1 MSNKNNDELQR
12 QASEN
17 TLGLNPVIGIRRKD
31 LLSSARTVLRQA
43 VRQPLH
49 SAKHVAHFGLELKNV
64 LLGKSSLA
72 PESDDRRFNDPA
84 WSNNPLYRRYLQT
97 YLAWRK
103 ELQDWIGNSDLPP
116 QDISRGQFVINLM
129 TEAMAPTNTLSNPAA
144 VKRFFETGGKSLLDG
159 LSNLAKDMVNNGGMP
174 SQVNMEAFEVGKN
187 LGTSEGAV
195 VFRNDVLELIQYSP
209 ITEQVHARPLLVV
222 PPQINKFYVF
232 DLSPEK
238 SLARYCLRSQQQT
251 FIISWRNPTKA
262 QREWGLSTY
271 IDALKEAVDAVLAI
285 TGSKDLNM
293 LGACSGGITCTA
305 LVGHYAAIGENKV
318 NALTLLVSVLDTT
331 MDNQVALFVDEQTL
345 EAAKRHSY
353 QAGVLEGSEMAK
365 VFAWMRPNDLIWNYW
380 VNNYLLGNEPPVF
393 DILFWNNDTT
403 RLPAAFHGD
412 LIEMFKSNPLIRP
425 DALEVC
431 GTPIDLKNVHC
442 DIFSVAGT
450 ADHITPWQSC
460 YRSAHLFGGKI
471 EFVLSNSGH
480 IQSILNPPG
489 NPKARFMTGADRPG
503 DPVAWQEN
511 ATKHADSWWLHW
523 QSLAE
528 RTRRGAEKST
538 YPPGQPRLCRW
549 RSRPGHLRSRA
560 LSCAAVAAMRAP
572 RHFFHDRVERMPE
585 PYIFRTVELDDQ
597 SIRTAVRPGKP
608 HLTPLLIFNGIGA
621 NLELVFPFIEA
632 LDPDLEV
639 IAFDVPGV
647 GGSSTP
653 RHPYRFPGLAKLT
666 ARMLDYLDYGQVS
679 AIGVSWG
686 GALAQQFAHDYPER
700 CKKLVLAATA
710 AGAVMVPGKPKV
722 LWMMASPRRYVQ
734 PSHVI
739 RIAPLIYGGAFRR
752 DPDLAMH
759 HASKVRSGGKL
770 GYYWQLFAGLGWT
783 SIHWLHKI
791 HQPTLVLAGD
801 DDPLIPLINMRLLAW
816 RIPNAQLHIIDDG
829 HLFLITRAEAVA
841 PIIMKFLQEER
852 QRAVMHPRP
861 ASGG

>member
-31 LLSSARTVLRQA
+31 LLTSARTVLRQA

-64 LLGKSSLA
+64 LLGKSSLQ
-72 PESDDRRFNDPA
+72 PGSDDRRFHDPA

-103 ELQDWIGNSDLPP
+103 ELNDWIGESDLSP
-116 QDISRGQFVINLM
+116 QDITRGQFVINLM

-144 VKRFFETGGKSLLDG
+144 IKRFFETGGKSLLDG

-195 VFRNDVLELIQYSP
+195 VYRNDVLELIQYKP
-209 ITEQVHARPLLVV
+209 ITEQVHSRPLLVV

-238 SLARYCLRSQQQT
+238 SLARFCLRSQQQT

-305 LVGHYAAIGENKV
+305 LVGHYAALGEKKV

-331 MDNQVALFVDEQTL
+331 IDTEVALFVDEQTL

-353 QAGVLEGSEMAK
+353 QSGVLEGSDMAK

-412 LIEMFKSNPLIRP
+412 LIEMFKNNPLVRP
-425 DALEVC
+425 NALEVC
-431 GTPIDLKNVHC
+431 GTPIDLKQVTA
-442 DIFSVAGT
+442 DIFSLAGT
-450 ADHITPWQSC
+450 NDHITPWKSC
-460 YRSAHLFGGKI
+460 YKSAQLFGGNV
-471 EFVLSNSGH
+471 EFVLSSSGH

-489 NPKARFMTGADRPG
+489 NPKARYMTSTEI
-503 DPVAWQEN
+503 PVCPDQWQEN
-511 ATKHADSWWLHW
+511 SIKHTDSWWLYW
-523 QSLAE
+523 QAWQAE
-528 RTRRGAEKST
+528 RSGELKAAPST
-538 YPPGQPRLCRW
+538 LGNKKY
-549 RSRPGHLRSRA
+549 
-560 LSCAAVAAMRAP
+560 AA
-572 RHFFHDRVERMPE
+572 
-585 PYIFRTVELDDQ
+585 
-597 SIRTAVRPGKP
+597 
-608 HLTPLLIFNGIGA
+608 
-621 NLELVFPFIEA
+621 
-632 LDPDLEV
+632 
-639 IAFDVPGV
+639 
-647 GGSSTP
+647 
-653 RHPYRFPGLAKLT
+653 
-666 ARMLDYLDYGQVS
+666 
-679 AIGVSWG
+679 
-686 GALAQQFAHDYPER
+686 
-700 CKKLVLAATA
+700 
-710 AGAVMVPGKPKV
+710 
-722 LWMMASPRRYVQ
+722 
-734 PSHVI
+734 
-739 RIAPLIYGGAFRR
+739 
-752 DPDLAMH
+752 
-759 HASKVRSGGKL
+759 
-770 GYYWQLFAGLGWT
+770 
-783 SIHWLHKI
+783 
-791 HQPTLVLAGD
+791 
-801 DDPLIPLINMRLLAW
+801 
-816 RIPNAQLHIIDDG
+816 
-829 HLFLITRAEAVA
+829 AEAA
-841 PIIMKFLQEER
+841 PGTYVHER
-852 QRAVMHPRP
+852 
-861 ASGG
+861 